1 MSRQNR
7 RLPSLNAL
15 RAFWAAA
22 NHRSFAAAA
31 GELHVTASAVG
42 LQIRQLEEELE
53 MKLFE
58 RTPKGLTLT
67 AEGNRLLPGINQAF
81 ENLRGSIAAR
91 DEKTSGTSNP
101 AISVA
106 PSFATKWLLPRLG
119 AFLDRHPGID
129 VDVKANI
136 ELSDFARDE
145 VDLAVRYG
153 AGNYPGLEAE
163 LLLRDRMFPVCSPE
177 LLMRHGQRNPDK
189 VFSAAPLLHDVSADR
204 DPAVPS
210 WKMWLKAA
218 GLDEINWRKGPR
230 FNQTALALD
239 AALAG
244 LGIAL
249 APAVLVDVDLAAG
262 RLVRLASDELA
273 GDFAY
278 FIVHPKEKAQLPALQ
293 AFTTWLRQAIPAERG
308 GACATA

>member
-1 MSRQNR
+1 MAKRNR

-22 NHRSFAAAA
+22 KHGSFAAAA
-31 GELHVTASAVG
+31 EELHVTASAVS
-42 LQIRQLEEELE
+42 LQVRQLEDELE
-53 MKLFE
+53 MKLFD
-58 RTPKGLTLT
+58 RTPKGLSLT

-81 ENLRGSIAAR
+81 EHLRGSINAL
-91 DEKTSGTSNP
+91 DEKPSGASNLS
-101 AISVA
+101 ISVA

-119 AFLDRHPGID
+119 AFLDRHPGIE
-129 VDVKANI
+129 VDVKANVA
-136 ELSDFARDE
+136 LSDFTRDE

-153 AGNYPGLEAE
+153 GGNYPGLDVE

-177 LLMRHGQRNPDK
+177 LLMRHGQRVPDK
-189 VFSAAPLLHDVSADR
+189 VFTAAPLLHDVSADR

-218 GLDEINWRKGPR
+218 GLEEIDWRKGPR

-249 APAVLVDVDLAAG
+249 APAVLVDGDLAAG
-262 RLVRLASDELA
+262 RLVRLASDELT
-273 GDFAY
+273 GEFGY
-278 FIVHPKEKAQLPALQ
+278 FIVHPREKSQLPALQ
-293 AFTTWLRQAIPAERG
+293 AFKVWLKQAMPAQP
-308 GACATA
+308 A

>member
-1 MSRQNR
+1 MAQRPR

-22 NHRSFAAAA
+22 KHRSFAAAA
-31 GELHVTASAVG
+31 DELHVTASAVS
-42 LQIRQLEEELE
+42 LQIRQLEEELD

-58 RTPKGLTLT
+58 RTPKGLALT

-81 ENLRGSIAAR
+81 DSLRGSIAAL
-91 DEKTSGTSNP
+91 DDKPPHAASLT
-101 AISVA
+101 ISVA

-119 AFLDRHPGID
+119 AFLDRNPGIE
-129 VDVKANI
+129 VDVKADI
-136 ELSDFARDE
+136 ELSDFAKDGI
-145 VDLAVRYG
+145 DLAIRYG
-153 AGNYPGLEAE
+153 AGNYPGLAVE

-189 VFSAAPLLHDVSADR
+189 VFSAAALLHDASADR
-204 DPAVPS
+204 DPSVPS

-218 GLDEINWRKGPR
+218 GLDEIDWRKGPR

-249 APAVLVDVDLAAG
+249 APAVLIEADLAAG
-262 RLVRLASDELA
+262 RLVRLASDELL

-278 FIVHPKEKAQLPALQ
+278 YIVHPSEKARAPAMQ
-293 AFTTWLRQAIPAERG
+293 AFKAWLKQAIPPQPN
-308 GACATA
+308 

>member
-1 MSRQNR
+1 MAKRNR

-22 NHRSFAAAA
+22 RHGSFAAAA
-31 GELHVTASAVG
+31 EELHVTASAVS
-42 LQIRQLEEELE
+42 LQVRQLEEELE
-53 MKLFE
+53 MKLFD

-67 AEGNRLLPGINQAF
+67 TEGNRLLPGINQAF
-81 ENLRGSIAAR
+81 EHLRGSIAAL
-91 DEKTSGTSNP
+91 DEKPSGVSSLS
-101 AISVA
+101 ISVA

-119 AFLDRHPGID
+119 TFIDRHPGIE
-129 VDVKANI
+129 VDVKANVA
-136 ELSDFARDE
+136 LSDFTKDE

-153 AGNYPGLEAE
+153 AGNYPGLDVE

-210 WKMWLKAA
+210 WKMWLKAS
-218 GLDEINWRKGPR
+218 GLEEIDWRKGPR

-249 APAVLVDVDLAAG
+249 APALLVESDLASG
-262 RLVRLASDELA
+262 RLVRLARDELK

-278 FIVHPKEKAQLPALQ
+278 YLVHPADKAELAPLRQ
-293 AFTTWLRQAIPAERG
+293 FKSWLR
-308 GACATA
+308 GAL